1 MEVRGMKKK
10 ITKAILICVA
20 VMLLMFAE
28 YRFIMTNLHPYYGDC
43 GELYIEIFDS
53 VDVYDMID

>member
-1 MEVRGMKKK
+1 MKKK

-20 VMLLMFAE
+20 IMLLMFAE

-53 VDVYDMID
+53 VDVYDMLDE